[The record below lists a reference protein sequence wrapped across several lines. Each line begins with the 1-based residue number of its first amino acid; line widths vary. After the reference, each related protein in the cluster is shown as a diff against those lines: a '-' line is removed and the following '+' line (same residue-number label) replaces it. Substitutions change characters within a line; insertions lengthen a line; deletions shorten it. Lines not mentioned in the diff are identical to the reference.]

1 MVKLLINKLPPEVDY
16 GRFTRP
22 NFPAF
27 KQLYFELLEN
37 KDKVKPSHMLT
48 PPTKHNHDK
57 DHNTEQPKPL
67 RTITPVRKKSA
78 IRSITR
84 DKPKL
89 SITPSTNK
97 NKINDDDG
105 LFKDMDVN
113 RYRLNSIV
121 EEKSE
126 PQLVRTEPQP
136 KPLASTKQ
144 SMDQKKL
151 SIMRQPSNHPPT
163 LKEIE
168 AREGQRDLR
177 ENHNVENEEDK
188 KRELMFKLE
197 LLQKQYPTTSIPQ
210 YTMRSDYRSMKK
222 TYDIVIKQLNVD
234 SSVETY
240 KNYLVGG
247 FMVCEVG
254 MGHLGFDMEGFTQ
267 QQLLTMHT
275 YEKLLIELGE
285 KSYVPK
291 GLERWPVEMRLALAI
306 FFNGVWFIASK
317 QILKRTKVN
326 LLAIFNTI
334 GGAKSSS
341 VPNSTKTS
349 ASRATTSPPIN
360 FINKG
365 TTTPMR
371 GAKTTFEK
379 VDPDEGYS
387 TPPKEGTTTQA

>member
-16 GRFTRP
+16 DRFIKP

-48 PPTKHNHDK
+48 PPTKHNHNIED
-57 DHNTEQPKPL
+57 QPKPSRTITPVRM
-67 RTITPVRKKSA
+67 RTITPVRKNSA

-89 SITPSTNK
+89 SITPSINK
-97 NKINDDDG
+97 NKICDDDE

-113 RYRLNSIV
+113 RYKLNSIV
-121 EEKSE
+121 EE
-126 PQLVRTEPQP
+126 EPQP
-136 KPLASTKQ
+136 RPLTTTKQ

-168 AREGQRDLR
+168 AREGQKDLR
-177 ENHNVENEEDK
+177 ENHNDENEEDK

-210 YTMRSDYRSMKK
+210 YTMRSDYRSMRK

-349 ASRATTSPPIN
+349 ASRTTSPPIN
-360 FINKG
+360 FITKG